1 MRLFQFCSKALLVGL
16 TIANLSLVASAA
28 NITCPTQQV
37 RREVT
42 TSLPNG
48 WWNTPLVSNLSDTR
62 VIEIAGRKALQC
74 LYGPNGAGGAIQ
86 RYAPDNQACSATAGG
101 FNCLPIISEIQPL
114 HPVHSQ
120 GILSVPQTYL
130 FDLDQSAV
138 RQPGADVWFQAET
151 HDRLYLVP
159 RNGAKIG
166 ILAGGNANHNRCRAA
181 RKSTARIS
189 MWDLPVGTKV
199 CYQTSEGRI
208 GVFRITGLSAHSP
221 KTLKIRHTTWR

>member
-1 MRLFQFCSKALLVGL
+1 MRLSHIFSTSLLVGL
-16 TIANLSLVASAA
+16 ALASLASVASAA
-28 NITCPTQQV
+28 SISCPTQQV

-42 TSLPNG
+42 TNLPNG
-48 WWNTPLVSNLSDTR
+48 WWNTPLISNLSDTR
-62 VIEIAGRKALQC
+62 VIEIGGRKSLQC

-86 RYAPDNQACSATAGG
+86 RYAPDNQICTATPGG
-101 FNCLPIISEIQPL
+101 FNCLPIIL
-114 HPVHSQ
+114 DLNPVHSQ

-166 ILAGGNANHNRCRAA
+166 VLAGSAGTYNRCRNA
-181 RKSTARIS
+181 RKSTARLS